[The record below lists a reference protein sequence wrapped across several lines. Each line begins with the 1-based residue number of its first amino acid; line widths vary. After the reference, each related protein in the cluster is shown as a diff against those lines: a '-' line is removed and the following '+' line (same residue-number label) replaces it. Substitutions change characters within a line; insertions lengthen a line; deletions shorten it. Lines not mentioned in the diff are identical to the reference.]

1 MASEKRLIDAN
12 EAYEIARGSGRHNDF
27 ARSRADLTSLEEVLE
42 ECTTVDAVEVVH
54 GQWKNITDFGNG
66 DCYGFC
72 SACAAEQHA
81 QNASALKAFHRYC
94 RWCGAKMDGERKD
107 NERKA
112 D

>member
-1 MASEKRLIDAN
+1 MASERRLVDAN
-12 EAYEIARGSGRHNDF
+12 
-27 ARSRADLTSLEEVLE
+27 VLE
-42 ECTTVDAVEVVH
+42 ERVKICDQPAWMVVRDAPTVDAVEVVH

-72 SACAAEQHA
+72 SACATEQHA

-107 NERKA
+107 NG
-112 D
+112 

>member
-1 MASEKRLIDAN
+1 MASDHIADGRKKVRLVDAN
-12 EAYEIARGSGRHNDF
+12 
-27 ARSRADLTSLEEVLE
+27 TLEERVKISDKPAWMIVRDAP
-42 ECTTVDAVEVVH
+42 TVDAVEVVH

-72 SACAAEQHA
+72 SVCAAEQHE

-107 NERKA
+107 NESKA